1 MNRYNLAM
9 MLEEIRRDERGGQP
23 VAKKV
28 LTQQEI
34 KARAKARRAEGARK
48 PPDK

>member
-1 MNRYNLAM
+1 MNRYNLVM
-9 MLEEIRRDERGGQP
+9 MLEEIQRDERGGKP

-34 KARAKARRAEGARK
+34 KALAKARRAAGARK